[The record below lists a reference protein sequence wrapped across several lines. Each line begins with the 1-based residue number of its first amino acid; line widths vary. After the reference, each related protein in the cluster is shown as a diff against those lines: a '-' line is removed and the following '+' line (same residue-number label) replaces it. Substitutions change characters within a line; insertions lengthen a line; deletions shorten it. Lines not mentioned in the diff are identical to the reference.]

1 MIKEPEGEQVAVR
14 DFQVLVVDDEKSI
27 LDLTTEILSGEG
39 FKVKAM
45 DSPLDALRAIKLHRF
60 DALILDIYMP
70 ELPGLLFHA
79 KLKFLD
85 SELARRTIFI
95 SGHFNREELRDHIEK
110 SALFLPKPFEPEL
123 LVAMLREVLPEKPR
137 S

>member
-1 MIKEPEGEQVAVR
+1 MIKDPESKQVAVG

-27 LDLTTEILSGEG
+27 LDLTSEILTAEG

-45 DSPLDALRAIKLHRF
+45 ASPLDALRVIKLHRF
-60 DALILDIYMP
+60 DALILDVYMP

-85 SELARRTIFI
+85 SELARRTIFT

-110 SALFLPKPFEPEL
+110 SSFFLPKPFDPDQLIEI
-123 LVAMLREVLPEKPR
+123 LRRVLPEKPR
-137 S
+137 T

>member
-14 DFQVLVVDDEKSI
+14 EFQVLVVDDEQSI
-27 LDLTTEILSGEG
+27 LDLTTEVLSGEG
-39 FKVKAM
+39 YKVKAM
-45 DSPLDALRAIKLHRF
+45 ASPLDALRAIKLHRF

-85 SELARRTIFI
+85 SELARRTIFT
-95 SGHFNREELRDHIEK
+95 SGHFNREELREHIEK
-110 SALFLPKPFEPEL
+110 STLFLPKPFVPEL
-123 LVAMLREVLPEKPR
+123 LVAMLREVLPEVPR
-137 S
+137 R